1 LIGLTARAERQ
12 FRELR
17 EHYEDLGR
25 PEAIRGL
32 IAALE
37 EASRE
42 IERNPRAG
50 LAAPRP
56 YPHLVRPDRLW
67 VKAGRY
73 WIAYE
78 PTTPVIVGVFYE
90 TANIPRRL

>member
-12 FRELR
+12 FRELLQ
-17 EHYEDLGR
+17 HCEDLER
-25 PEAIRGL
+25 PEATRGL

-37 EASRE
+37 EASRK
-42 IERNPRAG
+42 IEKSPNAG

-56 YPHLVRPDRLW
+56 YPRLARPDRLRI
-67 VKAGRY
+67 KAGRY

-78 PTTPVIVGVFYE
+78 PMTPVIVGVFYE
-90 TANIPRRL
+90 TANIPGRI

>member
-17 EHYEDLGR
+17 EHYEDLER
-25 PEAIRGL
+25 PEATRGL

-37 EASRE
+37 EASRR
-42 IERNPRAG
+42 IETNPKAG
-50 LAAPRP
+50 LATPRP
-56 YPHLVRPDRLW
+56 YRHLARPDRLW

-78 PTTPVIVGVFYE
+78 PMAPIIVGVFYE
-90 TANIPRRL
+90 TANIPGRL

>member
-1 LIGLTARAERQ
+1 MIGLTARAERQ

-25 PEAIRGL
+25 PEATRGL
-32 IAALE
+32 ITALE
-37 EASRE
+37 EASCK
-42 IERNPRAG
+42 IEKSPAMG

-56 YPHLVRPDRLW
+56 YPHLARPDRLW
-67 VKAGRY
+67 IKAGRY

-90 TANIPRRL
+90 TVNIPGRL

>member
-1 LIGLTARAERQ
+1 LIGLTAYAERQ

-17 EHYEDLGR
+17 EHYEDLER
-25 PEAIRGL
+25 PAATRGL

-37 EASRE
+37 AASRR
-42 IERNPRAG
+42 IEKNPTAG
-50 LAAPRP
+50 LSAPRP
-56 YPHLVRPDRLW
+56 YPHLARPDRLW
-67 VKAGRY
+67 VKVGRY

-78 PTTPVIVGVFYE
+78 ATTPVIVGVFYE